1 MARIASLHIYP
12 VKSCRGIDLASARLT
27 ETGLE
32 WDRRWMIV
40 DHQHRFVTQRTQP
53 QLTTIST
60 AVTGGRLELS
70 AAGHS
75 TLTVDS
81 GSDGSAQPVRVW
93 GDDCSGIDTGDE
105 AADWVSQVLGGKFRL
120 LRQDDEVPRLADAR
134 YAGPREQP
142 VSFADG
148 YPVLLTSLE
157 SLAELNQRL
166 PAPIPMNRFRPNVVI
181 EGVHAYAED
190 AMVAFRSGAVALRGV
205 KHCTRCINTTTD
217 QFDGRRDADSE
228 PLKTL
233 RTYRYDKVLRGVAF
247 GQNCVVAEGVG
258 EMLVAGAPLTID
270 AHQV

>member
-1 MARIASLHIYP
+1 MASIASLHIYP
-12 VKSCRGIDLASARLT
+12 VKSCRGIDVASARMT

-32 WDRRWMIV
+32 WDRRWMMV
-40 DHQHRFVTQRTQP
+40 DGNGKFVTQRTHP
-53 QLTTIST
+53 LLTIIST
-60 AVTGGRLELS
+60 AIIDGRLELS
-70 AAGHS
+70 ATGHP
-75 TLTVDS
+75 TLIVDS
-81 GSDGSAQPVRVW
+81 ESDGAAHPVRVW

-105 AADWVSQVLGGKFRL
+105 AAGWLSRVLGDRL
-120 LRQDDEVPRLADAR
+120 RLVRMDDAVTRLADPR
-134 YAGPREQP
+134 YAGTRPQP

-148 YPVLLTSLE
+148 YPVLLTSVE

-181 EGVHAYAED
+181 EGFEAYAED

-217 QFDGRRDADSE
+217 QFDGRRDAGSE

-258 EMLVAGAPLTID
+258 EMLVAGAPLTIET
-270 AHQV
+270 HQV